1 MHYASSRGGLGPL
14 LKGALQQATKKLFNS
29 TLEIQDIVMGKES
42 FRISMAEAANEIHWT
57 LTVSPGLKE
66 DSEKQVEPPTST
78 TKSSTYSFFDFHAAL
93 SSFWCCTADQDEEL
107 ITLTAAPA
115 LAEDDW
121 VSNVRAVL
129 AEKHRQI
136 DSITK
141 DSRVPLNP

>member
-1 MHYASSRGGLGPL
+1 M
-14 LKGALQQATKKLFNS
+14 
-29 TLEIQDIVMGKES
+29 
-42 FRISMAEAANEIHWT
+42 
-57 LTVSPGLKE
+57 
-66 DSEKQVEPPTST
+66 
-78 TKSSTYSFFDFHAAL
+78 
-93 SSFWCCTADQDEEL
+93 